1 MQDRRNRERRGNTR
15 SRVLKEV
22 KIILG
27 KSSIIDCVVR
37 NVTNSGARI
46 HLPNTVDLPE
56 AFDLTFD
63 GGYSFRRCRIVW
75 RSVTEAG
82 VKFI

>member
-1 MQDRRNRERRGNTR
+1 MDRRNQERRRGAR
-15 SRVLKEV
+15 SRVFKGA
-22 KIILG
+22 KIFLG

-46 HLPNTVDLPE
+46 HMPNTVDLPE
-56 AFDLTFD
+56 AFDLTLD
-63 GGYSFRRCRIVW
+63 GGYSFRTCRVVW

-82 VKFI
+82 VRFI